1 MTGRNSEVHR
11 SRWREAALAAFL
23 IVAVTG
29 SPAAAADDNQTP
41 AQGQAPVAAPVT
53 SSADFLFGAPQAW
66 ISIRGSMLFP
76 RAGGDLFTFVSDQLT
91 VDKSDLRSGG
101 FGADVGA
108 IMTPSIDFMVGFD
121 MNRNEIT
128 SEYRDYIASNGQP
141 IAQRNELHQYGI
153 SAGVRFTPRGR
164 GRTVSRYAFVPR
176 RVVPYAGGGVIV
188 GYYSFSQQGQFVDYV
203 DLSVFNDRFTS
214 DGWSVGPYL
223 QGGADVQVW
232 KHLFVTFDGRYTWM
246 HADLDPDFTGFEGID
261 LAGFRG
267 GTGISVVF

>member
-1 MTGRNSEVHR
+1 MTGRNSEPYR
-11 SRWREAALAAFL
+11 RRWRDATLAACL
-23 IVAVTG
+23 ILAVTA
-29 SPAAAADDNQTP
+29 SRAAAADDEQQVP
-41 AQGQAPVAAPVT
+41 VQAPVAAPVT
-53 SSADFLFGAPQAW
+53 SSADFLFGAPRAW
-66 ISIRGSMLFP
+66 IAIRGSVLFP
-76 RAGGDLFTFVSDQLT
+76 RAGGDLFTFVNDELT

-108 IMTPSIDFMVGFD
+108 ILTPSIDIVIGFD
-121 MNRNEIT
+121 VNRNET
-128 SEYRDYIASNGQP
+128 ASEYRKYIASNGQP
-141 IAQRNELHQYGI
+141 IAQHNELHQYGI
-153 SAGVRFTPRGR
+153 SAGLRFTPRGR
-164 GRTVSRYAFVPR
+164 GRSVSRYAFLPR

-188 GYYSFSQQGQFVDYV
+188 GYYSFAQRGQFVDYA
-203 DLSVFNDRFTS
+203 DLSVFNDRFMS

-246 HADLDPDFTGFEGID
+246 HAGLDADFVGFDGID